1 MSLEEKLLYRDL
13 SRSIIGA
20 SMKVLNSIRCGH
32 DEKIYER
39 SLVIELRNR
48 GHAIDQQCRFVVNY
62 EGHEVG
68 ELIPDLIVD
77 GRVIVDTKVVDEFN
91 RAHLAQM
98 QGYLA
103 ITRLKL
109 AILVNFKH
117 DELKWKRII
126 RTR

>member
-1 MSLEEKLLYRDL
+1 MFLEEKLLYRDL
-13 SRSIIGA
+13 SQSIIGA
-20 SMKVLNSIRCGH
+20 PMKVLNSIKCGH

-39 SLVIELRNR
+39 SLVIELRKR
-48 GHAIDQQCRFVVNY
+48 GHAIDLQRRFVVNY

-77 GRVIVDTKVVDEFN
+77 DKVIVDPKVVEDFN
-91 RAHLAQM
+91 RTHLAQM

-103 ITRLKL
+103 ITGLKL
-109 AILVNFKH
+109 AVLVNFKH
-117 DELKWKRII
+117 DELKWKRVV